1 MQKEENLKKAV
12 KAVSV
17 ILSLIMCLG
26 MVSFVFAADQE
37 KDDNYYYFTDRSG
50 NEMKAPKYAFATRVV
65 SFTPGDPWT
74 KEKDDQDPDSTL
86 GLPDYTSSGKYNNL
100 CMGAGGVLV
109 LEFNIAVYDGE
120 GDDIYV
126 FEIGGDVEATFV
138 EVSNDLS
145 TWYEAGKVGGA
156 TAGVDLAG
164 KVPENSKFRY
174 VRLTDL
180 KTSIHTAWPGADIDA
195 VSGLNSKAVTSDWA
209 DSEIYDPEIEDP
221 LIPDSLIGK
230 DLTLPITRAEFAGVS
245 VKVYENL
252 SNTKA
257 LPAVINPFIDTTDLD
272 VLKAFNVGITNGI
285 GDNLFA
291 PDSLLNREQC
301 ATMLTRVFKRSTMPG
316 WTLET
321 DSQFHLS
328 YVQPA
333 LFADDRYISDWAR
346 DSVYFMAANTI
357 INGMGDNLFAP
368 KNMTPEQEALGYAN
382 ATREQA
388 LVIAVRMV
396 KKLR

>member
-1 MQKEENLKKAV
+1 MKKAI
-12 KAVSV
+12 SV
-17 ILSLIMCLG
+17 VLALILCLG
-26 MVSFVFAADQE
+26 MTTFVFAADQE
-37 KDDNYYYFTDRSG
+37 KDDNYYYFKDRSG
-50 NEMKAPKYAFATRVV
+50 NEMKAPKYAFAKRVV

-74 KEKDDQDPDSTL
+74 KVTNDQDPETTL
-86 GLPDYTSSGKYNNL
+86 ELPDYSSSEKHTNL
-100 CMGAGGVLV
+100 CLGAGGVLV
-109 LEFNIAVYDGE
+109 LEFDVAIYDGE

-126 FEIGGDVEATFV
+126 FEVGGDVEATNV

-145 TWYEAGKVGGA
+145 IWYDAGKVGGA
-156 TAGVDLAG
+156 TAGVDLEG
-164 KVPENSKFRY
+164 KVPEGGKFRY

-180 KTSIHTAWPGADIDA
+180 KTSIYSSWPGADIDA

-209 DSEIYDPEIEDP
+209 DFEINDEDIVGP
-221 LIPDSLIGK
+221 IMPDSLIGK
-230 DLTLPITRAEFAGVS
+230 DLTQPITRAEFAGVS

-257 LPAVINPFIDTTDLD
+257 LPVVINPFTDTTDLD
-272 VLKAFNVGITNGI
+272 VMKAFNVGVTNGI
-285 GDNLFA
+285 GDNLFS

-321 DSQFHLS
+321 DGQFRLS
-328 YVQPA
+328 YVRPA
-333 LFADDRYISDWAR
+333 LFADDSQISGWAK
-346 DSVYFMAANTI
+346 DSVYFMAANNI
-357 INGMGDNLFAP
+357 INGVGDNLFAP
-368 KNMTPEQEALGYAN
+368 KNTTPEQEALGYAN

-396 KKLR
+396 KNLKS